1 MANLPA
7 LLSGPQSL
15 AIAPSAH
22 ETALLSEARA
32 LYDAGFHP
40 HALLNLWNAAVH
52 NLRRRVEAYGT
63 DLWASVVKDE
73 AGRKKLEKDGET
85 LADRWSGVDDLVLIA
100 GAARLG
106 LVNKKGGKALEMIN
120 WTRNHASPA
129 HDSDRPVGPDDVVA
143 LAMLLQANLFALP
156 MPDPGHSIAGLFEPV
171 KTKVLD
177 AAQIDILID
186 QIKAFGQS
194 DVRNAFGFLL
204 DMLTA
209 GIQPSVQNAAKL
221 LPVAWERASEDVKRS
236 AGLRYHTVRLDPAT
250 DTSHDKAMDA
260 RLLDFLVHVNG
271 VNYIPDAT
279 RAQLYRHAARLL
291 AQAKDQSYGWAAEE
305 TAAQTLAQF
314 GPYVPNI
321 AFDEVY
327 QEIVTVHCGNYWGHS
342 GAGLLLDGYFS
353 TLNTDQVRR
362 VIAIMMTNERA
373 RSELFQTKPKARAIA
388 LLESLKSKLTIAAHL
403 AEADAAIAAIKA
415 L

>member
-7 LLSGPQSL
+7 ILSGPQTL
-15 AIAPSAH
+15 AIAPSVH

-73 AGRKKLEKDGET
+73 AGRKKFEKDGET

-129 HDSDRPVGPDDVVA
+129 HDSDSPVGPDDVVA

-236 AGLRYHTVRLDPAT
+236 AGLRYHTVRLDPT
-250 DTSHDKAMDA
+250 SDTSHDQAMDA
-260 RLLDFLVHVNG
+260 RLFWTFWSMLMVSTTSPTRLERNSIGTRQDFWRRQR
-271 VNYIPDAT
+271 ISPMD
-279 RAQLYRHAARLL
+279 
-291 AQAKDQSYGWAAEE
+291 
-305 TAAQTLAQF
+305 
-314 GPYVPNI
+314 
-321 AFDEVY
+321 
-327 QEIVTVHCGNYWGHS
+327 
-342 GAGLLLDGYFS
+342 GLLRKQRL
-353 TLNTDQVRR
+353 RR
-362 VIAIMMTNERA
+362 WRNLVLMFPT
-373 RSELFQTKPKARAIA
+373 
-388 LLESLKSKLTIAAHL
+388 
-403 AEADAAIAAIKA
+403 
-415 L
+415 